1 MRLLLLI
8 RDRLLLK
15 RFLIKEMLKIT
26 QIKSAIGYKPKA
38 KLTLAALGLKKINQ
52 VVEKTDSPQ
61 IRGMIKRIHYLIKVE
76 EV

>member
-1 MRLLLLI
+1 
-8 RDRLLLK
+8 
-15 RFLIKEMLKIT
+15 MLKIT

-52 VVEKTDSPQ
+52 SVEKVDSPQ
-61 IRGMIKRIHYLIKVE
+61 IRGMVNKIDYLVKVE

>member
-1 MRLLLLI
+1 
-8 RDRLLLK
+8 
-15 RFLIKEMLKIT
+15 MLKIT

-52 VVEKTDSPQ
+52 IVEKTDTPQ
-61 IRGMIKRIHYLIKVE
+61 IRGMIKKINYLIKVE

>member
-1 MRLLLLI
+1 
-8 RDRLLLK
+8 
-15 RFLIKEMLKIT
+15 MLKIT

-52 VVEKTDSPQ
+52 SVEKADSPQ
-61 IRGMIKRIHYLIKVE
+61 IRGMINKIDYLVKVE